1 MNEKADDSNPVVLAQ
16 MDTAIEIMA
25 GMRATRVT
33 RLALEKMKP
42 EQQRDNKLVARLEK
56 ELSLLNEERHLMY
69 RGNQQIR
76 NKILNEY
83 SKEMKEYLAGK
94 NNVR

>member
-1 MNEKADDSNPVVLAQ
+1 MNEKADDSNPIVLAQ

-42 EQQRDNKLVARLEK
+42 KQQRDNKLVARLEK
-56 ELSLLNEERHLMY
+56 DLSLLNEERHLMY

>member
-1 MNEKADDSNPVVLAQ
+1 MNEKADDSNPVILAQ